1 MKIRVNDIISNSPS
15 CIVSCTLEFGDVL
28 LTWKDSMPEINKEY
42 DVEFDTDKIL
52 TWDDDISLTEESEP
66 VIYMEKD
73 AMVIIGTLESVDDDG
88 FMVVRMKNYI
98 LTFETQ
104 GKALHNGTKIRIKV
118 PSMNAYPFSYN

>member
-15 CIVSCTLEFGDVL
+15 CIVSCTSEFGDVL

-42 DVEFDTDKIL
+42 DVEFDTDEIL
-52 TWDDDISLTEESEP
+52 TWDDDISLTEEREP
-66 VIYMEKD
+66 LIYMEKD

-88 FMVVRMKNYI
+88 FMVVRMENYI

-118 PSMNAYPFSYN
+118 PSMKAYPFSYN